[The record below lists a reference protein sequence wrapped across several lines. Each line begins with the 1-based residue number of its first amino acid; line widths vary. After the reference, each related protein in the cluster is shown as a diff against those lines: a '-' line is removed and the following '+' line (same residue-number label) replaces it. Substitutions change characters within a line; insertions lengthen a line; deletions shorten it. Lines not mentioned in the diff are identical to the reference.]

1 MERGKREDELTWMDR
16 ESERRRDR
24 EMARERW
31 TEREI
36 REKQIDSRASILL
49 CGRLAG

>member
-1 MERGKREDELTWMDR
+1 MERGKREDELTWMDG
-16 ESERRRDR
+16 ESERRGER

-36 REKQIDSRASILL
+36 REKQIDSRVSILL